1 MGYGKSRI
9 YSTVTPFRNNHTVII
24 ANEKREKMKQ
34 AFYIFLAGGFWL
46 IAGSCKKEALMK
58 YKTDD
63 NVYFNYLVGVDP
75 ANNNLGYYIDSLDLT
90 FSFSD
95 ASVKDSILNIPVAV
109 TGVASDHD
117 RSFDL
122 AIDPASTAKPGV
134 NYELPDAFLLRAGK
148 IEDTVRIKVNRTPEL
163 KTSTLT
169 LLLTL
174 RENDQFK
181 TEFQF
186 RPKQGN
192 SQTNINYQDTIW
204 TTIFKVRMADM
215 LAAGPYW
222 DSYYFWHF
230 GTFSEKK
237 VRLMNQVAGMPLSLW
252 SKPAETP
259 QERSEIAYYG
269 GFMARYLSDQEAAG
283 NTIFED
289 DGITPMKMADRYH

>member
-1 MGYGKSRI
+1 
-9 YSTVTPFRNNHTVII
+9 
-24 ANEKREKMKQ
+24 MKH
-34 AFYIFLAGGFWL
+34 AFYTFLAGGL
-46 IAGSCKKEALMK
+46 LLMAGSCKKEALMK
-58 YKTDD
+58 YKADD

-75 ANNNLGYYIDSLDLT
+75 ANGNLGYYIDSLDLT

-95 ASVKDSILNIPVAV
+95 ASVNDSMLNIPVAV
-109 TGVASDHD
+109 TGEARDQD
-117 RSFDL
+117 RRFNL
-122 AIDPASTAKPGV
+122 VIDPSSTAKAGV

-148 IEDTVRIKVNRTPEL
+148 IEDTIRIKVNRTPDL

-174 RENDQFK
+174 QENDQFR
-181 TEFQF
+181 TQFQF

-192 SQTNINYQDTIW
+192 SQTNITYQDTIL

-215 LAAGPYW
+215 LAAGPWW
-222 DSYYFWHF
+222 DSYYIYHF

-252 SKPAETP
+252 SKYAETA
-259 QERSEIAYYG
+259 QERSEVAYYG
-269 GFMARYLSDQEAAG
+269 GFMARYLSDQAAAG
-283 NTIFED
+283 NTILED